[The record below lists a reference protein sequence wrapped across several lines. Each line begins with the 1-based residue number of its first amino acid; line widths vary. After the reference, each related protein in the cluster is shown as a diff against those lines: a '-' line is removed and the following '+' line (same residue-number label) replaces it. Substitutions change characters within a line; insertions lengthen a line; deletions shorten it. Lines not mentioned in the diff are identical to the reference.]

1 MAKIQEL
8 KRGDEDEMEEESEE
22 SEQGQEEEDDDDEGA
37 EEDED
42 DEDDEDEDDDVD
54 DDDEPGPVLWAAEVE
69 PGTPT
74 VVGMPEGR
82 VLLLTMASLGE
93 NAEKGERAILRM
105 TTPSIQ
111 DVTVCAL
118 SALVQECVP
127 LDLPVSSDGVIF
139 EVVGA
144 KKTSI
149 HLVGRFVEDYEDY
162 DDEEDEEDEE
172 HPEAQLY
179 RKMMA
184 ANGQLEDG
192 DDEES
197 DDEDYDEEGEGEEE
211 DEEEEE
217 EEEEEEDG
225 EDEEELSK
233 KLNARFPGRSG
244 AMPAKAAA
252 GGDDEDED
260 EDEDEES
267 SEDEPQQPVKGK
279 GMKAEASKPQ
289 QASKPPHAHV
299 NGGKRDREGESE
311 SGATPNKKAKAAE
324 APKSA
329 KSVKS
334 AASSASSVSK
344 ADFPSAKVDPA
355 QIEAS
360 IKSWLKEAKGQ
371 MDVSEMGTRISKT
384 YQVPFK
390 KLGMAC
396 SLNEFIAKLDGVAV
410 ANNKVV
416 LK

>member
-8 KRGDEDEMEEESEE
+8 KRKDEGEMEEESEE
-22 SEQGQEEEDDDDEGA
+22 SEHGQEEEDDEEGA
-37 EEDED
+37 EEDDGDEED
-42 DEDDEDEDDDVD
+42 DEDDDEDDDDVD
-54 DDDEPGPVLWAAEVE
+54 DDDDVAGPVLWAAEVE

-82 VLLLTMASLGE
+82 VLLVTMASLGE

-105 TTPSIQ
+105 TTTSNNIKE
-111 DVTVCAL
+111 VTVCAL

-127 LDLPVSSDGVIF
+127 LDLPVSGDGVIF

-144 KKTSI
+144 ERTSI
-149 HLVGRFVEDYEDY
+149 HLVGRFVEDY
-162 DDEEDEEDEE
+162 DDEEGEEGEE

-179 RKMMA
+179 RRMMA

-192 DDEES
+192 DEEES
-197 DDEDYDEEGEGEEE
+197 DDEDYDEEGDED
-211 DEEEEE
+211 DEEEGD
-217 EEEEEEDG
+217 ED
-225 EDEEELSK
+225 EDEEELSN

-252 GGDDEDED
+252 GGDAEDED
-260 EDEDEES
+260 ED
-267 SEDEPQQPVKGK
+267 EDEPQQPVKGK
-279 GMKAEASKPQ
+279 GIKAAASKPH
-289 QASKPPHAHV
+289 QAHA
-299 NGGKRDREGESE
+299 NGGKREREGDNE

-329 KSVKS
+329 KSAKS

-371 MDVSEMGTRISKT
+371 MDVSEMGTRIAKT
-384 YQVPFK
+384 YQQPFK